1 MIGHNVLLPFRTAR
15 AYLRAVDTDGEWAV
29 RIELNCAE
37 CGNNH
42 FNLDEG
48 VTDQAVAYCRDC
60 GHRIGTIA
68 DLKARVAEEVLK
80 RCAAGDFA

>member
-1 MIGHNVLLPFRTAR
+1 M
-15 AYLRAVDTDGEWAV
+15 

-48 VTDQAVAYCRDC
+48 VTDHAVVHCRDC
-60 GHRIGTIA
+60 GHRIGTIEE
-68 DLKARVAEEVLK
+68 LKTRVAAEVLK
-80 RCAAGDFA
+80 GSAAGEFD